1 MSRYSYKRGDAP
13 PDDAFAPIPDG
24 WYTAEIVDSEAKQT
38 KAGDGEYFN
47 FRWKVLGPTHAGRVI
62 FEIIMWESRKPE
74 TGQQAQDIGRRTL
87 DGLLCATG
95 LEEMNYLQDLHC
107 RPCEI
112 KVGTERSEAYG
123 DKNRVKGHRP
133 LGGYRDNDSRPPQS
147 QPHAPQGSPAAK
159 GSWGRQ
165 DAPPPIGDDDIPW

>member
-24 WYTAEIVDSEAKQT
+24 WYTAEIVESEVKRT
-38 KAGDGEYFN
+38 KSGDGEYFN
-47 FRWKVLGPTHAGRVI
+47 LRWKVLGPTHGGRVI
-62 FEIIMWESRKPE
+62 FEMLTWTNPNQ
-74 TGQQAQDIGRRTL
+74 TAQDIGRRTL

-95 LEEMNYLQDLHC
+95 LDEMNYLQDLHA

-112 KVGTERSEAYG
+112 KVRTERSDEHG

-133 LGGYRDNDSRPPQS
+133 IGGASGAGSRPPQT
-147 QPHAPQGSPAAK
+147 QTHAPRGSDSAH

-165 DAPPPIGDDDIPW
+165 DAPPPMGDDDIPF